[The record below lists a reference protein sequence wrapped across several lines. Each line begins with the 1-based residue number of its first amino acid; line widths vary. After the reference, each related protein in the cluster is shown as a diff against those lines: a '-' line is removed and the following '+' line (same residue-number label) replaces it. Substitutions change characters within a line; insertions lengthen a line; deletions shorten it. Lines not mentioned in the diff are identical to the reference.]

1 MITSRYHV
9 SAMKQP
15 AATSSEM
22 VRAGVTLLEAIA

>member
-9 SAMKQP
+9 STMTQP
-15 AATSSEM
+15 TATSSEM